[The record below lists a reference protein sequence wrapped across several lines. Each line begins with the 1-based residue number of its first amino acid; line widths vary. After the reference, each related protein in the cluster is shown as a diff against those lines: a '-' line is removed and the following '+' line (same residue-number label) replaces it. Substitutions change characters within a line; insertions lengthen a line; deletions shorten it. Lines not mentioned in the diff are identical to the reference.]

1 MRMSRIQK
9 VMVVFVGI
17 MCSGLSRGCR
27 GSYVRDYSVCV
38 INSEKENPIPQ
49 PSVPE
54 ASLTSE
60 PSKDFDDEVMDIL
73 NEIEER
79 EEERKLQSLERARV
93 SEKREDYLFE
103 CPPIGGSV
111 MCKLENVKTL
121 EIL

>member
-1 MRMSRIQK
+1 M
-9 VMVVFVGI
+9 
-17 MCSGLSRGCR
+17 
-27 GSYVRDYSVCV
+27 DYPEELEVSVYSIHAISV

-54 ASLTSE
+54 PISTIE
-60 PSKDFDDEVMDIL
+60 RSKDFDDEVMDIL

-79 EEERKLQSLERARV
+79 EEERKLQNLERVKV

-111 MCKLENVKTL
+111 MCKLENVKK
-121 EIL
+121 